1 MDTKYDEDNVS
12 IQHIADEGTK
22 IYRQIKSQYEDT
34 EKGKFLAIEID
45 SKDVFLGDTGGE
57 AMELA
62 EAKYPDKVFFVIRI
76 GFDTIERIARSFIY
90 K

>member
-1 MDTKYDEDNVS
+1 MDTKYDDDNVD

-34 EKGKFLAIEID
+34 KRGKFLAIEID

-62 EAKYPDKVFFVIRI
+62 EIKYPDKVFFVVKI
-76 GFDTIERIARSFIY
+76 GFDTIAKMAHSFINN
-90 K
+90 